1 MQRPFRGFT
10 LFELMAVVAVV
21 AVVATAAVANM
32 SEQIAEA
39 RAHADGQ
46 AMMQRIRLEHRNSKE
61 RMRGLVLKST
71 GAAHNILE
79 FHDAKDCESTGTV
92 RKVTFLPTTSLK
104 ITGETSEACWDEH
117 GEPAGAMAAPPG
129 GGGGSMLP
137 GSPNV
142 GGPITQPPPPFSMVI
157 GAGIK
162 QRRGTRVVAT
172 KAGVGPDI
180 AVKTAS
186 VTANAGDF
194 NSTAPPDNIDTLPP
208 AAF

>member
-71 GAAHNILE
+71 G
-79 FHDAKDCESTGTV
+79 
-92 RKVTFLPTTSLK
+92 
-104 ITGETSEACWDEH
+104 
-117 GEPAGAMAAPPG
+117 
-129 GGGGSMLP
+129 
-137 GSPNV
+137 
-142 GGPITQPPPPFSMVI
+142 
-157 GAGIK
+157 
-162 QRRGTRVVAT
+162 
-172 KAGVGPDI
+172 
-180 AVKTAS
+180 
-186 VTANAGDF
+186 
-194 NSTAPPDNIDTLPP
+194 
-208 AAF
+208 